1 MIPDWCHIRVK
12 LVMAKNLRGIE
23 IVENEL
29 NELQSAYLDAE
40 DDTELMK
47 LESKFMQLLI
57 EATEIDGR
65 DRVAANITITNW
77 TRE

>member
-1 MIPDWCHIRVK
+1 MVK
-12 LVMAKNLRGIE
+12 ELREIE

-29 NELQSAYLDAE
+29 DQLQSAYLDAE

-47 LESKFMQLLI
+47 LESKFMQLLT

-65 DRVAANITITNW
+65 DRVAANVTITNW
-77 TRE
+77 TRG

>member
-1 MIPDWCHIRVK
+1 MRK
-12 LVMAKNLRGIE
+12 IE
-23 IVENEL
+23 IVEDEL
-29 NELQSAYLDAE
+29 DELQSAYLEAE

-47 LESKFMQLLI
+47 LESKFMQLLL

-65 DRVAANITITNW
+65 DRVAANVTITNW